1 MLTREEVL
9 KSVNELPNKFSF
21 EEILDRLLLLDK
33 IEIGLEQSNA
43 GNTVSTDEAKESLS
57 KWLK

>member
-9 KSVNELPNKFSF
+9 KSVNELPSEFSF

-33 IEIGLEQSNA
+33 IEIGLKQSNA

>member
-1 MLTREEVL
+1 MLTKEEVI
-9 KSVNELPNKFSF
+9 KSVNELPNEFSF

-43 GNTVSTDEAKESLS
+43 SNTVSTDEAKESLS
-57 KWLK
+57 RWLK

>member
-1 MLTREEVL
+1 MNCPMNLI
-9 KSVNELPNKFSF
+9 F

-33 IEIGLEQSNA
+33 IEIGLKQSNA

>member
-1 MLTREEVL
+1 MLKREEVI
-9 KSVNELPNKFSF
+9 KSVNGLPDEFSF

-33 IEIGLEQSNA
+33 IEIGLKQSDS
-43 GNTVSTDEAKESLS
+43 GDVVSTEEAKQSLS

>member
-1 MLTREEVL
+1 MLTKEEVI
-9 KSVNELPNKFSF
+9 KSVNELPNEFSF
-21 EEILDRLLLLDK
+21 EDILDRLLLLDK

-43 GNTVSTDEAKESLS
+43 SNTVSSTEAKESLS

>member
-1 MLTREEVL
+1 L
-9 KSVNELPNKFSF
+9 KSVNELPNEFSF

-33 IEIGLEQSNA
+33 IEIGLKQSNS

>member
-9 KSVNELPNKFSF
+9 KSINELPEEFSF
-21 EEILDRLLLLDK
+21 DEVLDKLLLLDK
-33 IEIGLEQSNA
+33 IEIGLAQSQS
-43 GNTVSTDEAKESLS
+43 GEVSSTIEAKAQLS

>member
-1 MLTREEVL
+1 MLTREEVT
-9 KSVNELPNKFSF
+9 KSVNELPNEFSF
-21 EEILDRLLLLDK
+21 EEILDKLLLLNK

-43 GNTVSTDEAKESLS
+43 TNTVSTDEVRESLS

>member
-9 KSVNELPNKFSF
+9 KSVNELPDEFSF

-33 IEIGLEQSNA
+33 IEVGLEQSHA
-43 GNTVSTDEAKESLS
+43 GDTVSTEKAKESLS